1 MLKLTMELI
10 AETTKSKVFRVGDK
24 VYKFRKHSKKKSF
37 DNELAIYNK
46 INSLCLDNV
55 IKFNNIDRDVMM
67 IEMDYYPFNLESYF
81 AGEYNIAD
89 FDLDEK
95 QKFNLIYI
103 IVHTISMFKMNDI
116 VHGDFKAKN
125 ILFDKDFKPIIT
137 DFDLGTD
144 GVHENDIHKMKILI
158 YQILYH
164 VEYKPRIY
172 NNFDKLM
179 EQNLKHD
186 HPEIY
191 NLLIKNDLCNL
202 LLLLS
207 KLI

>member
-1 MLKLTMELI
+1 MELI
-10 AETTKSKVFRVGDK
+10 AETTKSKVFRIEDK

-37 DNELAIYNK
+37 DNEMSIYNK

-55 IKFNNIDRDVMM
+55 IKFNNVDEDIMM

-81 AGEYNIAD
+81 AGEYNVD
-89 FDLDEK
+89 TFDLDEK
-95 QKFNLIYI
+95 QKFKLIYI
-103 IVHTISMFKMNDI
+103 IVFIIGKLNMHDI

-125 ILFDKDFKPIIT
+125 ILFDRDFKPIIT
-137 DFDLGTD
+137 DFDLGNCGTL
-144 GVHENDIHKMKILI
+144 ENDIHKMKILI

-164 VEYKPRIY
+164 VEYKAKIY

-179 EQNLKHD
+179 EKNMKKD
-186 HPEIY
+186 HPEIFR
-191 NLLIKNDLCNL
+191 LLQKNDLCNL

-207 KLI
+207 KLY

>member
-1 MLKLTMELI
+1 MELI
-10 AETTKSKVFRVGDK
+10 AETTKSKVFRIEDK

-37 DNELAIYNK
+37 DNEMSIYNK

-55 IKFNNIDRDVMM
+55 IKFNNVDEDIMM

-81 AGEYNIAD
+81 AGEYNVD
-89 FDLDEK
+89 TFDLDEK
-95 QKFNLIYI
+95 QKFKLIYI
-103 IVHTISMFKMNDI
+103 IVFIIGKLNMNDI

-125 ILFDKDFKPIIT
+125 ILFDRDFNPIIT
-137 DFDLGTD
+137 DFDLGNCGTL
-144 GVHENDIHKMKILI
+144 ENDIHKMKILI

-164 VEYKPRIY
+164 VEYKAKIY

-179 EQNLKHD
+179 EKNMKKD
-186 HPEIY
+186 HPEIFR
-191 NLLIKNDLCNL
+191 LLQKNDLCNL

-207 KLI
+207 KLY

>member
-1 MLKLTMELI
+1 MELI
-10 AETTKSKVFRVGDK
+10 AETTKSKVFRIGDK
-24 VYKFRKHSKKKSF
+24 VYKFRKHSKRRSF
-37 DNELAIYNK
+37 ENELKIYNK

-55 IKFNNIDRDVMM
+55 IKFNNVDQDIMM

-81 AGEYNIAD
+81 AGEYTLETFN
-89 FDLDEK
+89 LDEK
-95 QKFNLIYI
+95 QKFKLMYI
-103 IVHTISMFKMNDI
+103 IVYIVSMFNTNDI

-125 ILFDKDFKPIIT
+125 ILFDKDLKPIIT
-137 DFDLGTD
+137 DFDLGNSGTL
-144 GVHENDIHKMKILI
+144 ENDIHKMKILI

-164 VEYKPRIY
+164 VEYKAKIY

-179 EQNLKHD
+179 EQNMKND

-191 NLLIKNDLCNL
+191 RLLKKNDLSNL

-207 KLI
+207 KLY